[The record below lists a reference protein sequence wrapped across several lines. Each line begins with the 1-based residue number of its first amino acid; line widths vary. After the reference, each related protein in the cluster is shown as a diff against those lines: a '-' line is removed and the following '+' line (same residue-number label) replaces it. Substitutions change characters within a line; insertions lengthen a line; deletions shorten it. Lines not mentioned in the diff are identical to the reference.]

1 VYDNLG
7 QYRKALDYYQQALE
21 IQREIGDKGGVG
33 NNLMNLG
40 GVYDNLGQYRK
51 ALDYYQQ
58 ALEIQREIGDK
69 RGVSNNLTNL
79 GVVYMNL
86 GQYRKA
92 LDYSQQ
98 ALEIQREIGDKR
110 GVSNNLTNLGAV
122 YHNLGQYQ
130 KALDYSQ
137 QALEIQREIGDKHG
151 VSNNLSNFGTVYMNL
166 GQYRKA
172 LDYSQQ
178 ALAIHREIGDKRG
191 EGADLSNLGAVYM
204 NLGQYQKALDYLQ
217 QALAIH
223 REIGDKRGEGGDLTK
238 LGAVYKNLGQYQK
251 ALDYFQQ
258 ALEIKREINDKRGIG
273 NSLGNLGAIYDNLGK
288 YRKALDYYQQ
298 ALAIHREIGDK
309 GGEGANLSNLGV
321 MYNNLGQY
329 RKALDYYQQALAIAR
344 EIGDKRGEG
353 GDLNNIGMVYHSLG
367 QYRKALDYYQ
377 QALAIFRKI
386 GDKHGESADLANL
399 GVVYDYFGQYR
410 KALDYY
416 QQALAIHREIGDKR
430 GEGGDL
436 NNIGMVYHSLGQYRK
451 ALDYYQQALAIFR
464 KIGDK
469 RGESTDLTNLGGV
482 YHSLGQYRKALDYY
496 QQALEIQ
503 RQIGDKRGVGN
514 NLTNLG
520 IVYKNLGQYQKAK
533 THFKDSITL
542 IKNLD
547 IKNWKAFGG
556 LASTEVKLNQ
566 FDAAITHYEQA
577 IDNIEKIRAE
587 VSEKEHKLSFM
598 RDKLHVYDEFITLLK
613 NLHEK
618 HPDKGYDRKA
628 IEIFERKQSRVF
640 LEEMGKSGARRFAGV
655 PEDIS
660 QRDKE
665 LEQQIAATRK
675 HRNEARAKGKDAE
688 PHRKRLEKLQAE
700 QADLEKTLQTDYPAY
715 YALKYPKP
723 VALENLQKNVLQAGE
738 LMLVYNVREEST
750 DLWVIGQE
758 HFVGFTIPLTEAQI
772 QQQVT
777 AFRDT
782 GIETMLN
789 EIDTAKKRKL
799 EGIALKIHLE
809 NAISDTLPDFVETS
823 HALYQQ
829 LLPEPVRERF
839 KKAHTLYIIP
849 TGALYSLPFEALV
862 TVPDEE
868 EPDYL
873 IQDYAIAYLSSAS
886 LLKILRDAEKRS
898 DTEERQALLAFAD
911 PVFQQEK
918 CEKGDDRTVRG
929 LRTRAYRD
937 LLGACLPQ
945 LPATKDEALK
955 IAKLFNVTPHS
966 YPQAL
971 YLGEDA
977 SRENVLQLNEDEE
990 LDDFRY
996 VLFATH
1002 AVLPDEL
1009 SYINQPAVLL
1019 SYPEKGGYLTMADVF
1034 GLQMNADLV
1043 TLSACN
1049 TGRGENT
1056 KGEGVRGL
1064 TRAFMYAG
1072 TPAVSVSL
1080 WTVNSQA
1087 TQQLNQIFFTQL
1099 KEKRQYA
1106 DALRQAKMAM
1116 IEGEVEDI
1124 YSHPYF
1130 WAGFVVFGDGE

>member
-1 VYDNLG
+1 MDDATLLEYALQLQKNQAELFGGAQGVLVTKIAPNSQAAQKGLQRGDIVVAYNGQPMNSVDQLINSVQANAAEPQVELQFIRAGVVQTVVLQGGRIGIFLKDIMRQELSHPALDRLDEEGVKAFYKSDYQTALEKWETGLQQAREIDDKRYISHFLSNLG
-7 QYRKALDYYQQALE
+7 MVYNNLGEYRRALDYYQQALE

-40 GVYDNLGQYRK
+40 VVYDNLG
-51 ALDYYQQ
+51 
-58 ALEIQREIGDK
+58 E
-69 RGVSNNLTNL
+69 
-79 GVVYMNL
+79 
-86 GQYRKA
+86 
-92 LDYSQQ
+92 
-98 ALEIQREIGDKR
+98 
-110 GVSNNLTNLGAV
+110 
-122 YHNLGQYQ
+122 
-130 KALDYSQ
+130 
-137 QALEIQREIGDKHG
+137 
-151 VSNNLSNFGTVYMNL
+151 
-166 GQYRKA
+166 
-172 LDYSQQ
+172 
-178 ALAIHREIGDKRG
+178 
-191 EGADLSNLGAVYM
+191 
-204 NLGQYQKALDYLQ
+204 
-217 QALAIH
+217 
-223 REIGDKRGEGGDLTK
+223 
-238 LGAVYKNLGQYQK
+238 
-251 ALDYFQQ
+251 
-258 ALEIKREINDKRGIG
+258 
-273 NSLGNLGAIYDNLGK
+273 

-298 ALAIHREIGDK
+298 ALAIFRQIGDKHREGAGLNNLGVVYMNLGEYRRALDYYQQALKIQREIGDK
-309 GGEGANLSNLGV
+309 QGVSNNLTNLGV
-321 MYNNLGQY
+321 VYDSLGQY

-344 EIGDKRGEG
+344 EIGDKRGVG
-353 GDLNNIGMVYHSLG
+353 KNLMNIGVMYQNLE
-367 QYRKALDYYQ
+367 QYQKVLDYYQ
-377 QALAIFRKI
+377 QALAIARQI
-386 GDKHGESADLANL
+386 GDKPGIGKNLSNL
-399 GVVYDYFGQYR
+399 GVVYRNLGQYQKALDNSQQALEIQRQIGDKRGEGADLASLGVVYMNLGEYRKALDYSQQALEIQRQIGDKPGIKKNLSNLGILYHRFGQYR

-416 QQALAIHREIGDKR
+416 QQALAIAREIGDK
-430 GEGGDL
+430 
-436 NNIGMVYHSLGQYRK
+436 Q
-451 ALDYYQQALAIFR
+451 
-464 KIGDK
+464 
-469 RGESTDLTNLGGV
+469 GV
-482 YHSLGQYRKALDYY
+482 VK
-496 QQALEIQ
+496 
-503 RQIGDKRGVGN
+503 

-520 IVYKNLGQYQKAK
+520 VLYKNLEQYEKAK
-533 THFKDSITL
+533 TYFQDSATL
-542 IKNLD
+542 LK
-547 IKNWKAFGG
+547 KSHVAESWTAFSG
-556 LASTEVKLNQ
+556 LAFVEVKLNQ
-566 FDAAITHYEQA
+566 FETAITHYEEA
-577 IDNIEKIRAE
+577 IDQIEKLRAG

-618 HPDKGYDRKA
+618 HPNKGYDRKA

-640 LEEMGKSGARRFAGV
+640 LEQMGKSGARRFAGV

-665 LEQQIAATRK
+665 LEQQIAAARK
-675 HRNEARAKGKDAE
+675 HRNEALSLGKDAE

-700 QADLEKTLQTDYPAY
+700 QADFEKTLQTDYPAY

-723 VALENLQKNVLQAGE
+723 VALENLQKDVLQAGE

-886 LLKILRDAEKRS
+886 LLETLREAEQRR

-918 CEKGDDRTVRG
+918 CETGDERMVID
-929 LRTRAYRD
+929 LRLRAYRD
-937 LLGACLPQ
+937 LLGGCIPQ
-945 LPATKDEALK
+945 LPATQDEALN

-977 SRENVLQLNEDEE
+977 SRENVLYLNEDEE